1 MSDSKSIQV
10 FEFNGAKVRTAGTFE
25 APLFCAVDVCGALQ
39 IANVAQAC
47 GRLPP
52 EQTVLAHHAAAEN
65 KPNYVSQGVKKSL
78 YVTEAGLYRLVL
90 RSNKPEAEAFVDWV
104 TGEVLPAI
112 RKYGSYSVQREQLL
126 AECFPNLP
134 SKSAPIFRELI
145 ASLLLIRREPGK
157 SGNPP
162 WARSLA
168 SSVYAWA
175 IRVEGEQAARRAKNP
190 KPSANRTDHS
200 MFSEVADE
208 AVKRVV
214 HTGCDMARISF
225 SWRDWKSK
233 MQTAFGGRL
242 VQGDLPFGKFEK

>member
-1 MSDSKSIQV
+1 MSKPPTSIQV
-10 FEFNGAKVRTAGTFE
+10 FEFKGAKVRTAGNFE
-25 APLFCAVDVCGALQ
+25 APLFHGADICAALA
-39 IANVAQAC
+39 IANVGDAL
-47 GRLPP
+47 GRLPGDD
-52 EQTVLAHHAAAEN
+52 VR
-65 KPNYVSQGVKKSL
+65 YVASTDVQGKNRKIS
-78 YVTEAGLYRLVL
+78 YVTEAGLYKLVM
-90 RSNKPEAEAFVDWV
+90 RSRKPEAEAFVDWI
-104 TGEVLPAI
+104 TREVLPQI
-112 RKYGSYSVQREQLL
+112 RKYGSYSAQREQLL

-168 SSVYAWA
+168 NSVYAWA

-242 VQGDLPFGKFEK
+242 AQGDLPFGRFEK

>member
-1 MSDSKSIQV
+1 MSKPPTSIQV
-10 FEFNGAKVRTAGTFE
+10 FEFKGATFRTAGTVD
-25 APLFCAVDVCGALQ
+25 APLFCAEDVCAALH
-39 IANVAQAC
+39 IGDAAQAC
-47 GRLPP
+47 TRLDQDEIERIQHGIGR
-52 EQTVLAHHAAAEN
+52 
-65 KPNYVSQGVKKSL
+65 KPAL
-78 YVTEAGLYRLVL
+78 YVTESGLFALILGSR
-90 RSNKPEAEAFVDWV
+90 KPEAKAFRKWV
-104 TGEVLPAI
+104 TSEVLPAI